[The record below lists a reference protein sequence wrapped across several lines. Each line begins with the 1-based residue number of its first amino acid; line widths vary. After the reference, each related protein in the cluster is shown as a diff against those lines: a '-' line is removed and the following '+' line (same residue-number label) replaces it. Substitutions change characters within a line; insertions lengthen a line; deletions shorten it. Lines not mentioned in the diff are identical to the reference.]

1 LAIIGLANPKEVGN
15 DKLRPLCD
23 LVRHAI
29 AVPAR
34 YVNLAA
40 ISAPVDAGGVGRGLL
55 LREHEVGPRQQ
66 ARQAPALSRD
76 LESRICLRA
85 AEWNGELRFTFRRGG
100 RGPIAQVESHCTGD
114 GIPCQSTRRQN
125 DP

>member
-55 LREHEVGPRQQ
+55 LREHEVRPRQQ
-66 ARQAPALSRD
+66 ARQAPAVSRD
-76 LESRICLRA
+76 LEAGFACAPPNGMGSCGSRSVEA
-85 AEWNGELRFTFRRGG
+85 GEGL
-100 RGPIAQVESHCTGD
+100 
-114 GIPCQSTRRQN
+114 
-125 DP
+125 